1 MVNKCH
7 KQEQQYMLLVLRL
20 HKSVHLQ
27 YIANRKVHECVPA
40 QASLEMQCWVYGE
53 SKTALPV
60 LDSPALPL
68 ASHQYAFLYYAS

>member
-7 KQEQQYMLLVLRL
+7 KQEQQYMLLVLHL

-40 QASLEMQCWVYGE
+40 QASLEMQC
-53 SKTALPV
+53 
-60 LDSPALPL
+60 
-68 ASHQYAFLYYAS
+68 

>member
-27 YIANRKVHECVPA
+27 YIAIRKVHECVPA
-40 QASLEMQCWVYGE
+40 QASLEMRCISNEMQC
-53 SKTALPV
+53 
-60 LDSPALPL
+60 
-68 ASHQYAFLYYAS
+68 

>member
-40 QASLEMQCWVYGE
+40 QASFPMKCNAE
-53 SKTALPV
+53 SMVSLRQHC
-60 LDSPALPL
+60 LS
-68 ASHQYAFLYYAS
+68 

>member
-1 MVNKCH
+1 MVNKCY

-40 QASLEMQCWVYGE
+40 QASLEMQHCISNE
-53 SKTALPV
+53 M
-60 LDSPALPL
+60 
-68 ASHQYAFLYYAS
+68 QC